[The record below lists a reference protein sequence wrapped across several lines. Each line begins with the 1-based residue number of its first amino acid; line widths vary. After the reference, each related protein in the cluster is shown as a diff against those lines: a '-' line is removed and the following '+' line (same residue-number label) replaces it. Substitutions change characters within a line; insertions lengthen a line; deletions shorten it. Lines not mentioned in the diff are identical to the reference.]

1 MLWGQTV
8 LAYQNAPQIPV
19 SHRSTPACEGFS
31 NVSAQQWLLRADRW
45 GLIPSFCSKRP
56 QRDDGTR
63 FGEMSLQLR
72 LHLPSLSL
80 PISSSSIDGCQRCA
94 EPALP
99 SPANRAKVSAPR
111 IIIADRPPSPPAADG

>member
-1 MLWGQTV
+1 MRSQGADKDPGKDSGEGMARDPDNIQSVKAQERNQQRKKGQRPG
-8 LAYQNAPQIPV
+8 QNQ
-19 SHRSTPACEGFS
+19 E
-31 NVSAQQWLLRADRW
+31 
-45 GLIPSFCSKRP
+45 
-56 QRDDGTR
+56 
-63 FGEMSLQLR
+63 LR

-111 IIIADRPPSPPAADG
+111 IIVADRPPSPPAADG